1 MISNYLKVAFRNL
14 WKHRSFSIINIGGLA
29 IGIASCLLILQYVSF
44 KLSFDQFHE
53 NANDIY
59 RVANDRYQNGKLI
72 QHGTITYSGVGRALK
87 DDYEEVIENARVRP
101 GGEMIID
108 HNNKKLSVDD
118 LLYVDNSF
126 LSMFSFPLIA
136 GNSATA
142 LKEPY
147 TIILSESTARK
158 IYDEHRDDISKVIGE
173 SLVLNKDSMPYR
185 IDGICKDIP
194 ENSHLKF
201 TMLISYNTI
210 MSYGWKEADYDFTQ
224 SDFWH
229 YVQLKPG
236 TDYKALN
243 AKLGAF
249 SQKHFE
255 GNKIS
260 GSDEKF
266 FLQPVTRAHLYS
278 DFEYEIGNT
287 GSATVVWSLLVIAVI
302 IIILAWVNYIN
313 LATARSVERAK
324 EVGIRKVAGGMKKQL
339 IFQFM
344 TESVLVNLLSVLL
357 ALVLVLVLQY
367 AFNNLLK
374 INLSLS
380 YLFTKGMSGYT
391 IPAAL
396 IALMLLGIFISGF
409 YPAFI
414 LSSFR
419 PITVLKGK
427 LSSSKKGAFLRKGL
441 VVGQFSIT
449 IMLLIGSLIVVKQM
463 QFMNKKELGFNM
475 DQMLIVNSPRLTEF
489 DSTFI
494 DKVNSFKEELKQLS
508 FVKNA
513 STSWNVPGGETG
525 RSFNVRREDSATTTR
540 YTTRQTGIDYD
551 FINTMGVK
559 LIAGRNFTKTDHNPD
574 FRLLHN
580 LLINESAVKLLGFK
594 SPEDAIGK
602 VILKGDK
609 KWDVVGV
616 IGDYHQKSV
625 RFPIEPT
632 IFMPA
637 YSNGSDITVKLAATD
652 VSDAI
657 AAIRIKYDKFFPG
670 NLFDYTFLDERFN
683 NQYQNEVLF
692 EKAFAIFAGLAII
705 VACLG
710 LFGLTMYATYQ
721 RSKEIGVRKVLGA
734 SVTTILLLLSKDF
747 IRLVL
752 IACVLAIPV
761 SWWIMNNWL
770 ADFAYRAP
778 MSWWIFA
785 VAGGAALLIALLT
798 VSFQAAKA
806 ALTNPVKSLR
816 TE

>member
-1 MISNYLKVAFRNL
+1 MT
-14 WKHRSFSIINIGGLA
+14 
-29 IGIASCLLILQYVSF
+29 
-44 KLSFDQFHE
+44 D
-53 NANDIY
+53 
-59 RVANDRYQNGKLI
+59 
-72 QHGTITYSGVGRALK
+72 
-87 DDYEEVIENARVRP
+87 
-101 GGEMIID
+101 
-108 HNNKKLSVDD
+108 
-118 LLYVDNSF
+118 
-126 LSMFSFPLIA
+126 
-136 GNSATA
+136 
-142 LKEPY
+142 
-147 TIILSESTARK
+147 
-158 IYDEHRDDISKVIGE
+158 
-173 SLVLNKDSMPYR
+173 
-185 IDGICKDIP
+185 
-194 ENSHLKF
+194 
-201 TMLISYNTI
+201 
-210 MSYGWKEADYDFTQ
+210 WKEADYDFTQ

-236 TDYKALN
+236 ADYKALN
-243 AKLGAF
+243 AKLDAF
-249 SQKHFE
+249 SKKHFD
-255 GNKIS
+255 GTKIS

-344 TESVLVNLLSVLL
+344 TESVLVNLLSVVL
-357 ALVLVLVLQY
+357 ALLLVIILQY
-367 AFNNLLK
+367 SFNNLLK
-374 INLSLS
+374 LNLSLS

-396 IALMLLGIFISGF
+396 ITLMLVGIFISGF

-427 LSSSKKGAFLRKGL
+427 LSSSKKGAFLRKSL
-441 VVGQFSIT
+441 VVAQFSIT

-475 DQMLIVNSPRLTEF
+475 EQMLIVNSPRLTEF

-494 DKVNSFKEELKQLS
+494 DRVNAFKEELKKLS

-525 RSFNVRREDSATTTR
+525 RSFNVRRQDSATTTR
-540 YTTRQTGIDYD
+540 YTVRHTGIDYD

-559 LIAGRNFTKTDHNPD
+559 LIAGRNFTKIDHNPD

-594 SPEDAIGK
+594 SAEDAVGK
-602 VILKGDK
+602 VILRGDR

-616 IGDYHQKSV
+616 IADYHQKSV
-625 RFPIEPT
+625 KYPIEPT

-637 YSNGSDITVKLAATD
+637 YSTGSDITVNLSVTD

-657 AAIRIKYDKFFPG
+657 AAIRVKYDEFFPG
-670 NLFDYTFLDERFN
+670 NMFDYTFLDERFN
-683 NQYQNEVLF
+683 NQYENELLF

-721 RSKEIGVRKVLGA
+721 RTKEIGVRKVLGA

-752 IACVLAIPV
+752 IACVLAIPA
-761 SWWIMNNWL
+761 SWWIMNSWL
-770 ADFAYRAP
+770 SDFAYRAP

-785 VAGGAALLIALLT
+785 VAGGAAVLIALLT

-806 ALTNPVKSLR
+806 ALMNPVKSLR